1 MRDNQTLKI
10 AVIANLAALSTLLYF
25 FIKFP
30 LPFIFPSF
38 LDIQF
43 SNLPAIIGGFMFG
56 PAAGSLIVIV
66 RQVIKLPFSSTAG
79 VGELADLL
87 IGLST
92 VITSSVIYK
101 RMRNKKGAIIAS
113 LAGMAVWVIVGI
125 LSNYYIL
132 IPFYIEAFFNGD
144 INGLLSLLSVVPG
157 INEDNYLWRYTI
169 YTVIPFNLFLSFVVY
184 GMTFILYKRLVH
196 LIEHINEKMEQG
208 K

>member
-1 MRDNQTLKI
+1 MRENQTLRI

-30 LPFIFPSF
+30 LPFIFPNF

-66 RQVIKLPFSSTAG
+66 RQLIKLPFSSTAG

-87 IGLST
+87 IGLAT

-113 LAGMAVWVIVGI
+113 VAGMLAWIMVGI
-125 LSNYYIL
+125 IANYYIL
-132 IPFYIEAFFNGD
+132 IPFYIEAYFAGD
-144 INGLLSLLSVVPG
+144 VSQLVDLLSVVPG
-157 INEDNYLWRYTI
+157 INEDNYLWRYTVF
-169 YTVIPFNLFLSFVVY
+169 TVIPFNLLLSFLVY
-184 GMTFILYKRLVH
+184 GLTFIIYKRLVH
-196 LIEHINEKMEQG
+196 LIEHINEKMESN